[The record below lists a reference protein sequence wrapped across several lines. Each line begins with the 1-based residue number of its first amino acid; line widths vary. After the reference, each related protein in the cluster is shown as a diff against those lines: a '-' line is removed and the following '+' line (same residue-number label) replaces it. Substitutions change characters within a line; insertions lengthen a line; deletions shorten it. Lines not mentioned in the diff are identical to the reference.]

1 MDFDIDQLLDA
12 IAFVESSNNPNAI
25 NSKTG
30 ARGLFQFMP
39 IGWKDVV
46 ENYPS
51 KYGGYADFEKHSL
64 NPEISR
70 DFAKALIELNT
81 KRLKGNAT
89 IKNILA
95 SYNWGIG
102 NVLEGGKMPL
112 ETRQYIQ
119 KVKSRLPKGHYR

>member
-1 MDFDIDQLLDA
+1 MDFDINQLLDA
-12 IAFVESSNNPNAI
+12 IAFTESSNNPNAI
-25 NSKTG
+25 NPKSG

-39 IGWKDVV
+39 IAWKDVV

-51 KYGGYADFEKHSL
+51 KYGKYADYEKYSL
-64 NPEISR
+64 NPEISK
-70 DFAKALIELNT
+70 DSAKALIELNT
-81 KRLKGNAT
+81 KRLKKNAT
-89 IKNILA
+89 LENILA

-102 NVLEGGKMPL
+102 NVLEGGKPPL